1 MNGSS
6 VEGQELHVDS
16 NEPALID
23 PEQPLDLSRAE
34 SQHIRFRRI

>member
-6 VEGQELHVDS
+6 VEGRSFMFDS